1 MDPAVFA
8 AGVALTRLVACAVT
22 GFARSHLCCSGA
34 IIAANL
40 RDNER
45 VITDSSS
52 GHILVVD
59 DEPSIRDAVST
70 ALRYEGFDVAEAA
83 TGRLAL
89 QRASER
95 SPDVVILD
103 VMLPD
108 IDGIQVCRLLRAA
121 GQDCH
126 ILFLTARTHVANRVT
141 GLRAGGDDYITKPFS
156 LAEIVARAGAAM
168 RRRAMSVP
176 AAPGPEV
183 LPPNAAVTPSRP
195 LVYGDVVLDPDRQ
208 QVRRSGASVRLTPTE
223 LRLLTFLLANAG
235 RVLSKHQILDAVWD
249 EDFRG
254 TPNIV
259 EAYVRRLRCKLDRHG
274 PPLIETVRLVGY
286 ILRPHGAAAADAR
299 GADR

>member
-1 MDPAVFA
+1 MV
-8 AGVALTRLVACAVT
+8 
-22 GFARSHLCCSGA
+22 
-34 IIAANL
+34 IIAAKL
-40 RDNER
+40 RNNER
-45 VITDSSS
+45 VINDSSS

-89 QRASER
+89 RRVSER
-95 SPDVVILD
+95 SPDVIILD

-108 IDGIQVCRLLRAA
+108 IDGIQVCRRLRAA
-121 GQDCH
+121 GEDCH
-126 ILFLTARTHVANRVT
+126 VLFLTARTHVANRVT

-168 RRRAMSVP
+168 RRRTMSVP
-176 AAPGPEV
+176 AVPAFDLLPAPAD
-183 LPPNAAVTPSRP
+183 PPGSRH
-195 LVYGDVVLDPDRQ
+195 LVYGDVTLDPDSHR
-208 QVRRSGASVRLTPTE
+208 VRRSGATVRLTPTE

-235 RVLSKHQILDAVWD
+235 RVLSKSQILDAVWD

-286 ILRPHGAAAADAR
+286 VLHPHGVPAASRDAGR
-299 GADR
+299 

>member
-1 MDPAVFA
+1 MITASK
-8 AGVALTRLVACAVT
+8 LRNNETVT
-22 GFARSHLCCSGA
+22 T
-34 IIAANL
+34 N
-40 RDNER
+40 
-45 VITDSSS
+45 SSS

-59 DEPSIRDAVST
+59 DEPSIRDAVAT
-70 ALRYEGFDVAEAA
+70 ALRYEGFDVTEAA

-89 QRASER
+89 LQVTER
-95 SPDVVILD
+95 SPDVIILD

-108 IDGIQVCRLLRAA
+108 IDGIQVCRQLRAA

-168 RRRAMSVP
+168 RRRTMPAP
-176 AAPGPEV
+176 AAV
-183 LPPNAAVTPSRP
+183 P
-195 LVYGDVVLDPDRQ
+195 LVHRDVLLDPDSH
-208 QVRRSGASVRLTPTE
+208 QVQRSGVTIRLTPTE
-223 LRLLTFLLANAG
+223 LRLFTFLLANAG
-235 RVLSKHQILDAVWD
+235 RVLSKQQILDAVWD

-259 EAYVRRLRCKLDRHG
+259 EAYVRRLRHKLDRHG

-286 ILRPHGAAAADAR
+286 VLHPHGAPEAAAR
-299 GADR
+299 NTGR